1 MRQILSL
8 LLLLTLSAN
17 AQKKD
22 CIYEIEEKTDSTSL
36 KTLPYK
42 LINEKIFGNNKE
54 FIFFG
59 LLNNDG
65 VPLLS
70 LQQLQKSND
79 FIPTNCLSKNS
90 KIVFQLL
97 NGKIVTLFHAFEDV
111 CSDLNYNSE
120 EKSNIRILTAY
131 FYFTKSNY
139 EDLKTSPI
147 SLVRIQFSGAAK
159 DYAIRTELI
168 SDSLQIKTNP
178 ANYFIEFLKC
188 VE

>member
-1 MRQILSL
+1 MKNL
-8 LLLLTLSAN
+8 LLFLLLVTFSLN
-17 AQKKD
+17 GQTKD
-22 CIYEIEEKTDSTSL
+22 CLYDIEEKTDSTSL
-36 KTLPYK
+36 KSLPHQ
-42 LINEKIFGNNKE
+42 LINEKIFGNKKE

-65 VPLLS
+65 VPMLS

-90 KIVFQLL
+90 KIVFQLM
-97 NGKIVTLFHAFEDV
+97 NGKIVTLLHAFDDI

-131 FYFTKSNY
+131 FYFTKTNF
-139 EDLKTSPI
+139 EELKNSPI
-147 SLVRIQFSGAAK
+147 SIVRIQYSGESK
-159 DYAIRTELI
+159 DYVIKSELT
-168 SDSLQIKTNP
+168 SESLHIKSNP
-178 ANYFIEFLKC
+178 ANYFIDYLNC